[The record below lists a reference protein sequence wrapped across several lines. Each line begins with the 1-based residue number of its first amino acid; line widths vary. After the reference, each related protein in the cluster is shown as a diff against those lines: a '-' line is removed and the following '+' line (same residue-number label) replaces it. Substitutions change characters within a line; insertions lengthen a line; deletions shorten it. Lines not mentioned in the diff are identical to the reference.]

1 MGFSVVVFC
10 GAGLLTSLW
19 LGGFIVYIS
28 AAIGWGDVLFL
39 PPADAVILALGAC
52 VPIFIVWGL
61 VALVHIALTR
71 SRHDLL
77 FTTLSQHV
85 CRITEHVE
93 AQMRTLIQMQAK
105 NEQKT
110 EVGNI
115 RLALNDL
122 NSHAALLAERS
133 GVVNVDEIDGLW
145 KRVEAGDLWAFA
157 QVFLVRSA
165 AYPDFTSMLADRIA
179 ADSLSETAVLN
190 FNRRFKDVRHLLSRQ
205 EEHQL
210 LIRLFEEGPLAQVHV
225 LFGQLLTA
233 LATLRQAG
241 ALPRDAEQDS
251 DTDQGSYA
259 FDGFT
264 VERRNLSPD
273 QEAVEESDMTS
284 AMYSEQSTPYQS
296 GSEASS
302 RVSP

>member
-1 MGFSVVVFC
+1 
-10 GAGLLTSLW
+10 
-19 LGGFIVYIS
+19 
-28 AAIGWGDVLFL
+28 
-39 PPADAVILALGAC
+39 
-52 VPIFIVWGL
+52 
-61 VALVHIALTR
+61 
-71 SRHDLL
+71 
-77 FTTLSQHV
+77 
-85 CRITEHVE
+85 
-93 AQMRTLIQMQAK
+93 
-105 NEQKT
+105 
-110 EVGNI
+110 
-115 RLALNDL
+115 
-122 NSHAALLAERS
+122 
-133 GVVNVDEIDGLW
+133 VDEIDGLW
-145 KRVEAGDLWAFA
+145 TRVEAGDLWAFA

-233 LATLRQAG
+233 LATLHQAG